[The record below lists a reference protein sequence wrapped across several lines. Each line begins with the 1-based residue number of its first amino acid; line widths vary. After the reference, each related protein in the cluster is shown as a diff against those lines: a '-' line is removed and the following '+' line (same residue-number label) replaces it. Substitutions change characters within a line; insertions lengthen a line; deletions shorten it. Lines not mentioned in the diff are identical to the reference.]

1 MITKNMG
8 KIGLMAIIMIILLVG
23 TLDVVNAQLPP
34 APTTPGSI
42 PTPPPSGGG
51 GGGGGGGGYTPPQDV
66 YPKIIP
72 VKNSSGIV
80 IGNVTAN
87 SAYDIRLLV
96 VQNITVNGQ
105 ELSLQIEAKLNS
117 LPSDP
122 KLDIIGEVPDSSKLP
137 SALTVGGILAQINLT
152 RFSSGWN
159 IQAGSLKLTLKLP
172 KALAVN
178 ADLNKSML
186 VRYDGT
192 SYELLYPSGE
202 GPDANGT
209 ITFTVI
215 SPNEAFKYN
224 GFSVYMLATSIL
236 PTPTPTLVPTASP
249 TPGPEGG
256 LDPLTVLLVLILVV
270 LVAGAFIMYFL
281 MQRRQ

>member
-42 PTPPPSGGG
+42 PTPPPSG

-137 SALTVGGILAQINLT
+137 SALTVGDILAQINLT
-152 RFSSGWN
+152 RFSNGWN
-159 IQAGSLKLTLKLP
+159 IQSGSLKLTLKLP

-224 GFSVYMLATSIL
+224 GFSVYMLTTSVL
-236 PTPTPTLVPTASP
+236 PTPTPTPVPTISP

-256 LDPLTVLLVLILVV
+256 LDLMTILLAFILVV

>member
-1 MITKNMG
+1 MG
-8 KIGLMAIIMIILLVG
+8 KRKIFTVIVISVILLMMNLSSIAVMQ
-23 TLDVVNAQLPP
+23 N
-34 APTTPGSI
+34 I
-42 PTPPPSGGG
+42 PTPPPPPGVPTVTPPPS
-51 GGGGGGGGYTPPQDV
+51 GGGGGGGGYTPPQDI

-72 VKNSSGIV
+72 VKNSSGVV

-87 SAYDIRLLV
+87 TAYDIRLSV
-96 VQNITVNGQ
+96 GQKIVVNGQ

-137 SALTVGGILAQINLT
+137 SALTVGDILAQINLT
-152 RFSSGWN
+152 RFSNGWN
-159 IQAGSLKLTLKLP
+159 IQSGSLKLTLKLP

-224 GFSVYMLATSIL
+224 GFSVYMLTTSVL
-236 PTPTPTLVPTASP
+236 PTPTPTPVPTISP
-249 TPGPEGG
+249 TPVPEGG
-256 LDPLTVLLVLILVV
+256 LDLMTILLAFILVV

-281 MQRRQ
+281 IQRRQ